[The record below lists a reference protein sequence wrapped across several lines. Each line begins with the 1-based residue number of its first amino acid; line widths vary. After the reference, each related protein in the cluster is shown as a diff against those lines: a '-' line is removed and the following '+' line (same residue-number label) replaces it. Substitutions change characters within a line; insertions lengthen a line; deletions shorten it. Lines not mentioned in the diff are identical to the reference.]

1 MFQVKVQVQGPLAD
15 GTAPQIIRQALQ
27 NSVQAL
33 IELGDERLALMAR
46 PRSGGVYL
54 SYAEG
59 GTSTGNYRR
68 NIHSEVRE
76 LTAIISDS
84 GVVYGPW
91 LEGIGSRNATTR
103 FKGYAMFRRTSEWL
117 NEQAPK
123 VVQQQIT
130 RAVAVLNGG

>member
-1 MFQVKVQVQGPLAD
+1 MFQVKVEARGPLAD

-33 IELGDERLALMAR
+33 IELGDERLAMMAR
-46 PRSGGVYL
+46 PRPAGVYL

-68 NIHSEVRE
+68 NMFSEVRD
-76 LTAIISDS
+76 LYGLITDS

-117 NEQAPK
+117 NEQAPR
-123 VVQQQIT
+123 VAQQQIT

>member
-1 MFQVKVQVQGPLAD
+1 MFQVRVQVQGALAD
-15 GTAPQIIRQALQ
+15 GSAPGIIRQALQ

-33 IELGDERLALMAR
+33 IEMGDERLAAMAR
-46 PRSGGVYL
+46 PRPGGVYL

-68 NIHSEVRE
+68 NMHSEVRE
-76 LTAIISDS
+76 LTALISDS

-130 RAVAVLNGG
+130 RAIAKLEA